1 MPKVFFEEYDARM
14 VFKENLQRILSE
26 KHIDQTELA
35 HKLGRAK
42 SIVSDWYNG
51 KKYPRVDAM
60 QQIANVCEVTVEEL
74 ISRPE
79 DIWHSKLSRAY
90 ERASINQREKACG
103 ALGIGYI
110 RVCDDRELVYYT
122 RYYFDL
128 AISGRITF
136 NNVADIISAEYLKSQ
151 NSRWKHCTLETYTT
165 CLNAITSR
173 NLALLDGV
181 RFDDEYSDVESYDNA
196 PPLSTI
202 AEITN
207 KMAVPSINRSIV
219 QSRSSDPKKDAS
231 NVD

>member
-1 MPKVFFEEYDARM
+1 MSKVFFEEYDARM
-14 VFKENLQRILSE
+14 VFKENLQRILAE

-35 HKLGRAK
+35 HRLNRAK

-60 QQIANVCEVTVEEL
+60 QQIANVCEVPVEEL

-90 ERASINQREKACG
+90 ERASIDQREKACG

-122 RYYFDL
+122 RYYFGL
-128 AISGRITF
+128 AANSRMTF
-136 NNVADIISAEYLKSQ
+136 KDAADIISAEYLKSQ
-151 NSRWKHCTLETYTT
+151 NSRWKHCSLETYTT
-165 CLNAITSR
+165 CLNAINSR
-173 NLALLDGV
+173 NLALLDNIQ
-181 RFDDEYSDVESYDNA
+181 FDDEFVNAEGYDNA
-196 PPLSTI
+196 PPLATI

-207 KMAVPSINRSIV
+207 KMAVPTINRSIV

-231 NVD
+231 NAK